1 MRAYL
6 WITGLLFAVVALVH
20 VLRLAYGWPV
30 QIAGTTVPLEVSW
43 LGLVVPGALCVWAF
57 SLARRTSA
65 P

>member
-6 WITGLLFAVVALVH
+6 WVSGVLFGVVALVH
-20 VLRLAYGWPV
+20 VLRIAYAWPV

-43 LGLVVPGALCVWAF
+43 IGLIVPGGLCVWAI
-57 SLARRTSA
+57 SLVRRAA